1 MNRLLLVIVILIVA
15 GAVLLSTLGSDAAQK
30 MQSGFLGIIAP
41 FVKTGSAV
49 QKQIGE
55 VGSGLKNLDQLEAEY
70 NRLTT
75 ENRELRTEN
84 QLLRDIEAENN
95 KLREALEYRKR
106 SVFKLLPARVISR
119 DGSTWWST
127 IKINRGFEDGVE
139 TDEPVLTDA
148 GLVGKTTTVAKNES
162 IVLLITDETC
172 KVAGKVEGSREQGI
186 LSGIRV
192 QQSDTPG
199 LLQMDFL
206 SKQANLQPGQKV
218 YSAGVSNGV
227 FPSGYPSGREKFPGA
242 RTRWQGHRR
251 TRRGYFDGRRCL
263 RNRRSQMKDI
273 LGGISFALCIFL
285 ALIVQEFI
293 PPMHILLGAH
303 VLLVPTLFCLAA
315 IAYSPWTM
323 LGLAVFTGFI
333 LDLMNVHIVAGRVE
347 IALGWSI
354 VYFVLLGLLCH
365 GFQPAFLRV
374 AGGFTPASPSR
385 PHRFTWP
392 CSTS

>member
-192 QQSDTPG
+192 QQNDTPG

-227 FPSGYPSGREKFPGA
+227 FPSGIPIGVVKSFQVRA
-242 RTRWQGHRR
+242 L
-251 TRRGYFDGRRCL
+251 DGR
-263 RNRRSQMKDI
+263 
-273 LGGISFALCIFL
+273 A
-285 ALIVQEFI
+285 IVEPAVDTSMVEDVFVI
-293 PPMHILLGAH
+293 VGAK
-303 VLLVPTLFCLAA
+303 
-315 IAYSPWTM
+315 
-323 LGLAVFTGFI
+323 
-333 LDLMNVHIVAGRVE
+333 
-347 IALGWSI
+347 
-354 VYFVLLGLLCH
+354 
-365 GFQPAFLRV
+365 
-374 AGGFTPASPSR
+374 
-385 PHRFTWP
+385 
-392 CSTS
+392 